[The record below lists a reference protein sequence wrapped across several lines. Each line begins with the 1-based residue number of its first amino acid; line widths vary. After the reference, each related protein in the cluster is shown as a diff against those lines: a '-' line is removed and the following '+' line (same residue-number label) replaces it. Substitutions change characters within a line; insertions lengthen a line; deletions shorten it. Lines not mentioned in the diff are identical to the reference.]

1 MAELIAQSHQHRAV
15 RHPYLRAMSRGDLPD
30 PRGALRDFARHYHGY
45 SSHFPRYLTALIS
58 RLEDDRDRC
67 LLLDNVHEE
76 SGCYS
81 QEELRTLEASG
92 IQAEWVR
99 HVPHPELFRRFRRA
113 LGVADDEPEEEH
125 PEVIAWR
132 ELLLAV
138 LSQGS
143 AAEAVGALGLGTEG
157 IVPVIY
163 PTFVDALRRLGDVA
177 PRDGVF
183 FPLHTL
189 VDDHHQAS
197 LQAIARKLGTSP
209 RGHRDLSLGMTK
221 ALAWELGP
229 QGIRVNTVC
238 PTFIETA
245 MTAPMLADAAFA
257 EQVRSRIAL
266 GRLGQLEDVMG
277 AFVFLASDASALVT
291 GTALMVDGGW
301 TAA

>member
-1 MAELIAQSHQHRAV
+1 MPIESRSSRPLRSDDAPSDTSEAERSGWWKGNDMAELIAQSHQHRAV

-81 QEELRTLEASG
+81 QQELRTLEAAG

-99 HVPHPELFRRFRRA
+99 DVPHPELFRRFRRA

-163 PTFVDALRRLGDVA
+163 PAFVDALRRLGDVA

-221 ALAWELGP
+221 ALALRDSFWSWLHQRALAMAPAGGVGP
-229 QGIRVNTVC
+229 GGSGL
-238 PTFIETA
+238 
-245 MTAPMLADAAFA
+245 LA
-257 EQVRSRIAL
+257 RGPL
-266 GRLGQLEDVMG
+266 
-277 AFVFLASDASALVT
+277 
-291 GTALMVDGGW
+291 
-301 TAA
+301 